1 MKVLIIEDERL
12 NADRLKKLLEDSSHD
27 IELLDIC
34 TSVQG
39 SLEWLQKN
47 DKPDLLLLDIQLN
60 DGTGFDVLEKIGT
73 TIPVIFTTA
82 YDQYTLRAF
91 KFHSIDYLLKP
102 IQPEELNAAF
112 DKYNLQEKPSTPS
125 IDLGE
130 LKSILKG
137 NFKSRFLVKI
147 GEQFQTINT
156 ADIAYFMSE
165 ENCTYMVTSGQKTL
179 PIDYSLEQLATVLD
193 PSLFFRISRKF
204 IVSMPAVKQI
214 HTYFNGRLI
223 LKLEP
228 ESSEDVIVSRER
240 VNDFKRWADS

>member
-12 NADRLKKLLEDSSHD
+12 NADRLKKILADSSHD

-34 TSVQG
+34 TSVQS
-39 SLEWLQKN
+39 SLEWFQKN
-47 DKPDLLLLDIQLN
+47 DNPDLLLLDIQLN

-73 TIPVIFTTA
+73 SIPVIFTTA

-102 IQPEELNAAF
+102 IQPEELNTAF
-112 DKYNLQEKPSTPS
+112 DKYNLQEKPPN

-147 GEQFQTINT
+147 GEQFQTISSV
-156 ADIAYFMSE
+156 DIAYFMSE
-165 ENCTYMVTSGQKTL
+165 ENCTYMITSSQKTL
-179 PIDYSLEQLATVLD
+179 PIDYSLEQLASVLD

-228 ESSEDVIVSRER
+228 ESKEDVIVSRER
-240 VNDFKRWADS
+240 VNDFKGWADS